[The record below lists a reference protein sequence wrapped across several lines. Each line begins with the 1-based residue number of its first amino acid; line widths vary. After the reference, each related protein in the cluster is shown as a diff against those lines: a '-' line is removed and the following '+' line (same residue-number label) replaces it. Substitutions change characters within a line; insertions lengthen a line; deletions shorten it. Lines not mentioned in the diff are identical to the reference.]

1 MNKCCVYIQLS
12 AHIRA
17 KGIGIHFE
25 AGGLSG
31 ERGVVV
37 LDIRNYSKFQI
48 VVLYQQW
55 SISLKLMV

>member
-1 MNKCCVYIQLS
+1 M
-12 AHIRA
+12 HIRA

-55 SISLKLMV
+55 SISLKLVV